1 MPDNLFDDVG
11 PFADGLSFA
20 QRGKLALRLTKAC
33 EIAPEAHAAR
43 LMLGDPTNTARR
55 EEARRLL
62 NAMPA
67 LPRRYVL
74 SRYAHLSRLS
84 RD

>member
-1 MPDNLFDDVG
+1 MPDNTFDGIACFQD
-11 PFADGLSFA
+11 DLTND
-20 QRGKLALRLTKAC
+20 RLGKLALRLTRAC
-33 EIAPEAHAAR
+33 EAAPEAHAAR
-43 LMLGDPTNTARR
+43 QLLGDITNSARR
-55 EEARRLL
+55 DEARRLL